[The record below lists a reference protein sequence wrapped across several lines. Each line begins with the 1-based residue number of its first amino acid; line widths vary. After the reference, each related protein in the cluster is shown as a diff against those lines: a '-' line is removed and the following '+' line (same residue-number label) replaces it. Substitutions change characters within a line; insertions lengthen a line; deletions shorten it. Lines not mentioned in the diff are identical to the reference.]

1 MSSSAPKPTTPPPPP
16 SKPALAQVKELLKAE
31 IDEKTK
37 AFKELPT
44 PAVFAKLETDVKHHG
59 RLIYGMLL
67 AVIAMLIT
75 VTGIMI
81 GGYLHFDNKIS
92 TETKDI
98 AGRYRYLEDKVNSDI
113 KSMNSRIDSIIIPN
127 HVKSKESQNTPMKI
141 VPQNDQ

>member
-1 MSSSAPKPTTPPPPP
+1 MSLSAPEPTNPPPPP

-59 RLIYGMLL
+59 RLIYGMLI

-75 VTGIMI
+75 VTGIII
-81 GGYLHFDNKIS
+81 GGYLHFDNKIT

-98 AGRYRYLEDKVNSDI
+98 DGRYRYLEDKVNNDI
-113 KSMNSRIDSIIIPN
+113 KAMNGRIDSVIIPN
-127 HVKSKESQNTPMKI
+127 HYRPEENKKDPAENNQEN
-141 VPQNDQ
+141 